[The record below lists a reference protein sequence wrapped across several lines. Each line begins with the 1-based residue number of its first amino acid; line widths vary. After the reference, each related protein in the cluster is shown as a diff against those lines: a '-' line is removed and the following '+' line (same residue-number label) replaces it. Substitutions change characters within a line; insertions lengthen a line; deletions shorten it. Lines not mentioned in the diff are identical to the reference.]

1 MKRTLVLTLAV
12 LTLGLSLAA
21 PAMADST
28 AEVGIEDTNIVLAN
42 ANGDRAQ
49 VLNTWKN
56 TLGIDVVRITAFWDG
71 IAPSPTL
78 TRAPVGFTGANQYDR
93 RYRWAQLDSAVNA
106 VRAAGLVPM
115 ITISQKGPVWASRYP
130 FRHNG
135 TYYPSPLLFG
145 RFAYS
150 VARRFSTRVFR
161 YEIGNEPNQST
172 FLTPQNACRRIA
184 GRRLCERVA
193 PNVYRQLV
201 NSAYPSIKRGD
212 RSSQVVIGGLAPI
225 GGTSFLAGSIAPIP
239 FLRAMGCETFT
250 NHPITTGLCR
260 FFHAAR
266 GDAFSYHPYSIL
278 QKIPPFRSNPNRNL
292 AGIYDIRRFLLHLD
306 ALSLRNRLLAPY
318 SRFISLRHKYS
329 LYLTEY
335 GYETNPTDTRFGL
348 PPATQNLYLQQ
359 ASYLAWLTPRVKN
372 LTQYLFR
379 DDKDQIIR
387 GSNIGFQTGLEFTG
401 GAAKPALASFP
412 NPFVVDT
419 RFGTLRAR
427 VWGQI
432 RPGGPTPPQTA
443 FIEQKTGAGPFVRV
457 AAIRTTTRGYFSQIR
472 NVGHGNTFRFTWG
485 GPAGTSNVSDERF
498 VP

>member
-12 LTLGLSLAA
+12 LTLGLSLAV

-28 AEVGIEDTNIVLAN
+28 AEVGIEDTNIVLQDAR
-42 ANGDRAQ
+42 GDRAQ
-49 VLNTWKN
+49 VLNYWKN

-71 IAPSPTL
+71 IAPNANL
-78 TRAPVGFTGANQYDR
+78 TRPPFRFTGASPFDR
-93 RYRWAQLDSAVNA
+93 RYNWAQLDGAVNA
-106 VRAAGLVPM
+106 VRAAGLTPM

-135 TYYPSPLLFG
+135 TYYPSPLAFG

-150 VARRFSTRVFR
+150 VARRYATRVYR

-172 FLTPQNACRRIA
+172 FLTPQNACRRI
-184 GRRLCERVA
+184 GRRRLCERVA
-193 PNVYRQLV
+193 PHLYRQLV
-201 NSAYPSIKRGD
+201 NSAYPAIKRGD
-212 RSSQVVIGGLAPI
+212 RGSQVVIGGLAPI

-250 NHPITTGLCR
+250 NHPITTGRCR
-260 FFHAAR
+260 GFRAAR

-292 AGIYDIRRFLLHLD
+292 AGIYDIRRFLYHLD

-318 SRFISLRHKYS
+318 SRFISLRHRFG

-335 GYETNPTDTRFGL
+335 GYETNPTDPRFGL

-359 ASYLAWLTPRVKN
+359 ASYLAWYTPRVKN

-379 DDKDQIIR
+379 DDPDLFIR
-387 GSNIGFQTGLEFTG
+387 GSNVTFQTGLASTAG
-401 GAAKPALASFP
+401 VPKPALASFP

-419 RFGTLRAR
+419 RYGVTRAR
-427 VWGQI
+427 IWGQI
-432 RPGGPTPPQTA
+432 RPGGPLPPQIA
-443 FIEQKTGAGPFVRV
+443 FLEQSTGGGPFVRI

-472 NVGHGNTFRFTWG
+472 NVGHGHTFRFTWG
-485 GPAGTSNVSDERF
+485 GPAGTDHASDARF